1 MKYLHTKI
9 VLFALIVLIGL
20 ELSAQTEEQIALE
33 AHILN
38 ENREP
43 IEGVLVQSEQDG
55 TFAITNDSGE
65 FSIDVSPGA
74 LLKISADGFVTITIT
89 AEEYQN
95 EIILIKSGDG
105 NVQTAYRK
113 VDEEDI
119 IEMFLS

>member
-43 IEGVLVQSEQDG
+43 IEKNYIQMINRINKDPLQISKK
-55 TFAITNDSGE
+55 IYL
-65 FSIDVSPGA
+65 SI
-74 LLKISADGFVTITIT
+74 LF
-89 AEEYQN
+89 
-95 EIILIKSGDG
+95 IINL
-105 NVQTAYRK
+105 
-113 VDEEDI
+113 
-119 IEMFLS
+119 